1 MYILKCLLYSM
12 IVFAS
17 VQIGRVIAS
26 RYTNRYQELKE
37 CKVALSMLQNQMEY
51 TMKPVSEIFQEI
63 GKKVKHPIAM
73 LFQKAALY
81 MGENSAAQAW
91 EHSIEEVG
99 TNLSKEDKAILKDLG
114 NVLGK
119 TDLEGQVKGMQLVQA
134 FLDNQIQDALVEQ
147 KKNGKLYKTL
157 GVVGGITIV
166 ILLV

>member
-63 GKKVKHPIAM
+63 G
-73 LFQKAALY
+73 
-81 MGENSAAQAW
+81 
-91 EHSIEEVG
+91 
-99 TNLSKEDKAILKDLG
+99 
-114 NVLGK
+114 
-119 TDLEGQVKGMQLVQA
+119 
-134 FLDNQIQDALVEQ
+134 
-147 KKNGKLYKTL
+147 
-157 GVVGGITIV
+157 
-166 ILLV
+166 